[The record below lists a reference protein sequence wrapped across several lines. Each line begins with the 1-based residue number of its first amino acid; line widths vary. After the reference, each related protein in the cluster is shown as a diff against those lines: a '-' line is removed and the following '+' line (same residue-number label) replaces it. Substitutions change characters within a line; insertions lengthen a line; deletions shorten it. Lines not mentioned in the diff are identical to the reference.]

1 MSVAVE
7 SIICLIIS
15 IFIPGN
21 FSYNCPATVATFSAA
36 LADVP
41 SSLTA
46 VIVQDFATPAFESG
60 SRSFHSNPVVPGLL
74 ASATTFIQDF
84 SKLFSKYGN
93 PP

>member
-46 VIVQDFATPAFESG
+46 VIVHERAIPAFESG
-60 SRSFHSNPVVPGLL
+60 SIFFHSNPVVPVLFT
-74 ASATTFIQDF
+74 SATTFIQDF
-84 SKLFSKYGN
+84 IKLFSK
-93 PP
+93 